1 MKILAKEEYSI
12 EWWVVVI
19 IAKNV
24 EIYKWWKISSFFSL
38 SK

>member
-24 EIYKWWKISSFFSL
+24 EIYVMKNFEFFLSF
-38 SK
+38 